1 MKEQE
6 FIKAGF
12 TVVGT
17 ENNES
22 KLFLFL
28 KNNYPNGQSEQL
40 LRYQFFNVLEFHS
53 PFVLPI
59 LTCFRHTYPFPYYS
73 EG

>member
-40 LRYQFFNVLEFHS
+40 LRYQFFTLRFAHFNLF
-53 PFVLPI
+53 
-59 LTCFRHTYPFPYYS
+59 
-73 EG
+73 